1 MQWIST
7 ASQKIDERLYRVCV
21 WVKKYHADA
30 INRVV
35 LTVDLS
41 KARHD
46 PDEDQVRA
54 ELLCGHYFLLRKENA
69 SNSAPDDQKF
79 AFLPDGRN
87 LCWQTATPVLQHL
100 LLNKNVPESL
110 RLLTDYIHMRL
121 ARLTMVPMS
130 GTIMNEALLDSISW
144 VKVDLTYFW
153 QYEQL
158 SSHLGPIQI
167 THKALVRFG
176 HLAKNDENSS
186 AIRILRQRLSSEFLQ
201 EFQMAE
207 DELKRKQSLMG
218 TMDVKMLFHA
228 HYPSQKMLVA
238 RYKNGW
244 VMVDCFLF
252 HHTKPKKKQK
262 TKLLWLSLNLNR
274 LKEKGVKMELGIMV
288 CIVLLL
294 SVAAAWISNKTVD
307 LLERF
312 YFKRPL
318 SMEYAAWLRVMCAGL
333 LLVFI
338 QVAPQFTLLYT
349 LKLVTLINLG
359 IQTMKLN
366 GVYKYKRT
374 GILPPGGAL
383 SNLTRL
389 NPFKKK

>member
-121 ARLTMVPMS
+121 AKLTMVPMS

-252 HHTKPKKKQK
+252 HHTKPKKKAK
-262 TKLLWLSLNLNR
+262 
-274 LKEKGVKMELGIMV
+274 
-288 CIVLLL
+288 
-294 SVAAAWISNKTVD
+294 NKTTVAKPQ
-307 LLERF
+307 LKQT
-312 YFKRPL
+312 KREG
-318 SMEYAAWLRVMCAGL
+318 SENGTGHYGVHRV
-333 LLVFI
+333 
-338 QVAPQFTLLYT
+338 
-349 LKLVTLINLG
+349 VTLSG
-359 IQTMKLN
+359 G
-366 GVYKYKRT
+366 GVDQ
-374 GILPPGGAL
+374 
-383 SNLTRL
+383 
-389 NPFKKK
+389 

>member
-228 HYPSQKMLVA
+228 HYPSQRCWWLDIKMV
-238 RYKNGW
+238 G
-244 VMVDCFLF
+244 
-252 HHTKPKKKQK
+252 
-262 TKLLWLSLNLNR
+262 
-274 LKEKGVKMELGIMV
+274 
-288 CIVLLL
+288 
-294 SVAAAWISNKTVD
+294 
-307 LLERF
+307 
-312 YFKRPL
+312 
-318 SMEYAAWLRVMCAGL
+318 
-333 LLVFI
+333 
-338 QVAPQFTLLYT
+338 
-349 LKLVTLINLG
+349 
-359 IQTMKLN
+359 
-366 GVYKYKRT
+366 
-374 GILPPGGAL
+374 
-383 SNLTRL
+383 
-389 NPFKKK
+389 